1 MTNHPAD
8 TATSLDAVDY
18 DAQAERLF
26 QHVRESGPLIHHITN
41 LVVTN
46 DTANLT
52 IGLGASP
59 VMAYAPEEV
68 GEMAS
73 LAQALVLNIGTLSVG
88 EVEAMLIAGRAAN
101 AAAVPI
107 ILDPVGAGATRFRTE
122 TALRLLNELDI
133 AVLRGN
139 RGEIGALVGTGL
151 MRGVDAV
158 GMEDPEEVARAA
170 FERFGVT
177 TAVTGVIDI
186 VVGPDAVYRVANG
199 TPLLSRIT
207 GSGCMATTAV
217 AVAIAGAAVSTLAG
231 YALPVA
237 LGLATYGLAAERAAI
252 SNPGPGT
259 FRTRL
264 LDEAGSLGE
273 TGISGLRVSA
283 G

>member
-1 MTNHPAD
+1 MTSPPAD
-8 TATSLDAVDY
+8 LATLTDAVDY

-26 QHVRESGPLIHHITN
+26 QHIRESGPLIHHITN

-73 LAQALVLNIGTLSVG
+73 LAQALLLNIGTLSIG
-88 EVEAMLIAGRAAN
+88 EVETMLIAGRAAN
-101 AAAVPI
+101 DAAVPI
-107 ILDPVGAGATRFRTE
+107 ILDPVGAGATTFRTG
-122 TALRLLNELDI
+122 TALQLLSELDI

-139 RGEIGALVGTGL
+139 RGEIGALVGSGA
-151 MRGVDAV
+151 MRGVDAI
-158 GMEDPEEVARAA
+158 GPEDPEEVARTAYQ
-170 FERFGVT
+170 RFGVT
-177 TAVTGVIDI
+177 TAVTGSVDI
-186 VVGPDAVYRVANG
+186 VVGPDTVFRVANG

-217 AVAIAGAAVSTLAG
+217 AVAIAGAASSTRSG

-237 LGLATYGLAAERAAI
+237 LGLATYGLAAERAAVG
-252 SNPGPGT
+252 NPGPGT

-264 LDEAGSLGE
+264 LDEAGSLDT
-273 TGISGLRVSA
+273 TGITGLRVSV

>member
-1 MTNHPAD
+1 MTNDPAD
-8 TATSLDAVDY
+8 LAASADAVDY

-26 QHVRESGPLIHHITN
+26 RHVRESGPLIHHITN

-73 LAQALVLNIGTLSVG
+73 LAQALVLNIGTLSVD

-122 TALRLLNELDI
+122 TALRLLGELDI

-139 RGEIGALVGTGL
+139 RGEIGALVGNGL

-158 GMEDPEEVARAA
+158 GGEDPEAVAQAA
-170 FERFGVT
+170 FDRFGVT
-177 TAVTGVIDI
+177 TAVTGAIDI
-186 VVGPDAVYRVANG
+186 VVGPDATFRVANG

-237 LGLATYGLAAERAAI
+237 LGLGTYGLVAERAAVGD
-252 SNPGPGT
+252 PGPGT

-273 TGISGLRVSA
+273 TGISGLRISA

>member
-1 MTNHPAD
+1 MTRID
-8 TATSLDAVDY
+8 TIDFDI
-18 DAQAERLF
+18 QAERLF

-68 GEMAS
+68 GEMAG
-73 LAQALVLNIGTLSVG
+73 LAQALLLNIGTLSVA

-101 AAAVPI
+101 AAAVPVV
-107 ILDPVGAGATRFRTE
+107 LDPVGAGATRFRTE
-122 TALRLLNELDI
+122 TALRLLDELDI

-139 RGEIGALVGTGL
+139 RGEIGALAGGGA

-158 GMEDPEEVARAA
+158 GLEDPEEVARAA
-170 FERFGVT
+170 FARFGVT
-177 TAVTGVIDI
+177 IAVTGPVDV
-186 VVGPDAVYRVANG
+186 VVGPDAIFHVANG

-207 GSGCMATTAV
+207 GSGCMATTAI
-217 AVAIAGAAVSTLAG
+217 AVAIAGAAVSTPAG

-237 LGLATYGLAAERAAI
+237 LGLATYGLAAERAAVGD
-252 SNPGPGT
+252 PAPGT
-259 FRTRL
+259 FRMRL
-264 LDEAGSLGE
+264 LDEAASLAGSGVR
-273 TGISGLRVSA
+273 GLRVTA